1 MKPLNTDND
10 NTSADK
16 TGDELCVDNISVDT
30 PGVDETCV
38 DHSADDN
45 SADENDA
52 QSNDH
57 SADVSAGVDE
67 TWVDHSDN
75 HSCDNLGIKDREFF
89 ESVVAAYHDSDC
101 SIRETATQMDISR
114 SKVRKILITMGEI
127 TSDITEKALPLL
139 AQGKPQK
146 EVADILEVSVATLS
160 TYLPYGNRVFNR
172 EDKTEDAIRS
182 KEYRIRQ
189 KSAARRQVGKVRGSD
204 KDELSGGGLPGDELA
219 GEVPRL
225 NYVVDHRIDAHKI
238 VSNDLWKTKMEDYG
252 MSDMD
257 KVDRMDAAGTVE
269 SKEVETDMTD
279 ELDMT
284 DEPDMATD
292 APDSLDD
299 LIKVLKLK
307 LELVMDEDD
316 RDVVRKYGKAKDGI
330 SREIIVPYYYPL
342 HALHYAIQKAFGW
355 QNSHLHH
362 FELPDNVFNKLT
374 NDSFMKYCML
384 CGLLFRFPY
393 SDADMPD
400 IYWDDDY
407 SEGKSFKTWLKS
419 KYSAPYRYDGTLEHY
434 MFSQIVA
441 KRFWNENQTVK
452 IGPSFDE
459 YLKGNKGAKEVKIS
473 AATCEEMGRIFEGN
487 LGEIVERSYINNVLC
502 ANPENDSFRAFREC
516 EEIADDLDKEF
527 PADMK
532 ELRELLSVGDE
543 LKAVKAKEARLSKR
557 KNASVI
563 NLFCA
568 INDAEK
574 LEEKY
579 HSGMSD
585 LLGRTNVEMPPLTN
599 ELIYKYDYGDGWEVK
614 ITCEAEY
621 LAGIKSGEVIGFYEV
636 SSAAGGAG
644 VAGVDSKDGDESAD
658 KTTDKSTIT
667 PMEKKL
673 SDLTFEKVIV
683 GGAPICVA
691 ADGLP
696 VMDDVGGVPGY
707 CDFLKCIKGG
717 KDSKND
723 KSGEEGRLYEDPKES
738 RDWARGMGWTGRMS
752 KPENIL

>member
-10 NTSADK
+10 NTSVDK
-16 TGDELCVDNISVDT
+16 NCVDT
-30 PGVDETCV
+30 PGVDENDDQSVDQGNDHSSGVVKPCV
-38 DHSADDN
+38 DHS
-45 SADENDA
+45 
-52 QSNDH
+52 
-57 SADVSAGVDE
+57 
-67 TWVDHSDN
+67 
-75 HSCDNLGIKDREFF
+75 DNLGIKDREFF
-89 ESVVAAYHDSDC
+89 ESVVAVYHDSDC

-139 AQGKPQK
+139 AEGKPQK
-146 EVADILEVSVATLS
+146 EVADILGVSVATLS

-189 KSAARRQVGKVRGSD
+189 KSAASRQVGKARGQLD
-204 KDELSGGGLPGDELA
+204 EQRNEHLDELAGDALPGGGLS

-225 NYVVDHRIDAHKI
+225 NYVVDHKIDT
-238 VSNDLWKTKMEDYG
+238 LRMEDYR
-252 MSDMD
+252 MSEMD
-257 KVDRMDAAGTVE
+257 KTDKMNTAGAVDAVE
-269 SKEVETDMTD
+269 SEDVETDMTAK
-279 ELDMT
+279 T
-284 DEPDMATD
+284 YEPDKTADT
-292 APDSLDD
+292 PDSLDD
-299 LIKVLKLK
+299 LIKVLKLR
-307 LELVMDEDD
+307 LDLVMDEDD
-316 RDVVRKYGKAKDGI
+316 REIVRKYGKVKDGI

-362 FELPDNVFNKLT
+362 FEFTKEVFEKLT
-374 NDSFMKYCML
+374 EDKFVKYCML

-393 SDADMPD
+393 GDADMPD

-473 AATCEEMGRIFEGN
+473 AATCEEMSRVFEGS
-487 LGEIVERSYINNVLC
+487 LGEIVERSYVNNVLC
-502 ANPENDSFRAFREC
+502 ANPESDGLRAFREC

-527 PADMK
+527 ADDMK
-532 ELRELLSVGDE
+532 ELREVLSIRDE
-543 LKAVKAKEARLSKR
+543 LKAVKAKKARLSKR

-585 LLGRTNVEMPPLTN
+585 LLSKTNAEMPPLTN
-599 ELIYKYDYGDGWEVK
+599 EIIYKYDYGDGWEVK

-636 SSAAGGAG
+636 SSAAGVTSVDGK
-644 VAGVDSKDGDESAD
+644 DSKDSVGDKSVDNTTD
-658 KTTDKSTIT
+658 KTTDNTTVT
-667 PMEKKL
+667 PVEREL
-673 SDLTFEKVIV
+673 SDLIFEKVIV
-683 GGAPICVA
+683 DGEPVCVA

-717 KDSKND
+717 KGSKND
-723 KSGEEGRLYEDPKES
+723 EAGGLYEDPKES

>member
-1 MKPLNTDND
+1 MKPLNPDND
-10 NTSADK
+10 NTSVDK
-16 TGDELCVDNISVDT
+16 TGDELCVDT
-30 PGVDETCV
+30 PGVVKTCV
-38 DHSADDN
+38 NQSNDQSD
-45 SADENDA
+45 DENDA
-52 QSNDH
+52 QGN
-57 SADVSAGVDE
+57 
-67 TWVDHSDN
+67 DHSDN

-127 TSDITEKALPLL
+127 ISDITEKALPLL
-139 AQGKPQK
+139 AEGKPQK
-146 EVADILEVSVATLS
+146 EVADILGVSVATLS

-189 KSAARRQVGKVRGSD
+189 KSAASRQVGKIRD
-204 KDELSGGGLPGDELA
+204 EQLDEQRNEQRDEQRDEL
-219 GEVPRL
+219 PRL
-225 NYVVDHRIDAHKI
+225 NYVVDHRMDTHR
-238 VSNDLWKTKMEDYG
+238 MEDYG
-252 MSDMD
+252 MREMD
-257 KVDRMDAAGTVE
+257 KTDKMNTAGAVDAVDAVTA
-269 SKEVETDMTD
+269 K
-279 ELDMT
+279 T
-284 DEPDMATD
+284 DEPDMTTD
-292 APDSLDD
+292 TPDSLDD
-299 LIKVLKLK
+299 LIKVLKLR
-307 LELVMDEDD
+307 LDLVMDEDD

-527 PADMK
+527 PANMK

-579 HSGMSD
+579 HNGMQD

-636 SSAAGGAG
+636 SSVAGGAG
-644 VAGVDSKDGDESAD
+644 VAGVDSKDGKDSVGDESAD

>member
-1 MKPLNTDND
+1 MKPLNTDKD

-16 TGDELCVDNISVDT
+16 TGDELCVDT
-30 PGVDETCV
+30 PGVVKTCV
-38 DHSADDN
+38 NH

-75 HSCDNLGIKDREFF
+75 RSCDNLSFKDREFF

-139 AQGKPQK
+139 AEGKPQK
-146 EVADILEVSVATLS
+146 EVADILGVSVATLS

-172 EDKTEDAIRS
+172 EDKTKDAIRS

-189 KSAARRQVGKVRGSD
+189 KSAASRQVGKIRD
-204 KDELSGGGLPGDELA
+204 EQLDEQRNEQRDEQRDEL
-219 GEVPRL
+219 PRL
-225 NYVVDHRIDAHKI
+225 NYVVDHRMDTHR
-238 VSNDLWKTKMEDYG
+238 MEDYG
-252 MSDMD
+252 MREMD
-257 KVDRMDAAGTVE
+257 KTDKMNAAGAVDAVDAVTA
-269 SKEVETDMTD
+269 K
-279 ELDMT
+279 T
-284 DEPDMATD
+284 DEPDMTTD
-292 APDSLDD
+292 TPDSLDD
-299 LIKVLKLK
+299 LIKVLKLR
-307 LELVMDEDD
+307 LDLVMDEDD

-362 FELPDNVFNKLT
+362 FEFPKEVFEKLT
-374 NDSFMKYCML
+374 EDKFVKYCML

-393 SDADMPD
+393 GDADMAD

-579 HSGMSD
+579 HNGMQD

-636 SSAAGGAG
+636 SSVAGGAG
-644 VAGVDSKDGDESAD
+644 VAGVDSKDGKDSVGDESAD

>member
-16 TGDELCVDNISVDT
+16 TGDELCVDT
-30 PGVDETCV
+30 PGVVKTCV
-38 DHSADDN
+38 NH

-139 AQGKPQK
+139 AEGKPQK
-146 EVADILEVSVATLS
+146 EVADILGVSVATLS

-189 KSAARRQVGKVRGSD
+189 KSAASRQVGKIRD
-204 KDELSGGGLPGDELA
+204 EQLDEQRNEQRNEQRDEQRDEL
-219 GEVPRL
+219 PRL
-225 NYVVDHRIDAHKI
+225 NYVVDHRMDTHR
-238 VSNDLWKTKMEDYG
+238 MEDYG
-252 MSDMD
+252 MREMD
-257 KVDRMDAAGTVE
+257 KTDKMNAAGAVDAVDAVTA
-269 SKEVETDMTD
+269 K
-279 ELDMT
+279 T
-284 DEPDMATD
+284 DEPDMTTD
-292 APDSLDD
+292 TPDSLDD
-299 LIKVLKLK
+299 LIKVLKLR
-307 LELVMDEDD
+307 LDLVMDEDD

-362 FELPDNVFNKLT
+362 FEFPKEVFEKLT
-374 NDSFMKYCML
+374 EDKFVKYCML

-393 SDADMPD
+393 GDADMAD

-487 LGEIVERSYINNVLC
+487 LGEIVERSYVNNVLC
-502 ANPENDSFRAFREC
+502 ANPESDGLRAFREC

-527 PADMK
+527 ADDVK
-532 ELRELLSVGDE
+532 ELREVLSIRDE
-543 LKAVKAKEARLSKR
+543 LKAVKAKKARLSKR

-585 LLGRTNVEMPPLTN
+585 LLSKTNAEMPPLTN
-599 ELIYKYDYGDGWEVK
+599 EIIYKYDYGDGWEVK

-621 LAGIKSGEVIGFYEV
+621 LAGIKSGEVIGVYEV
-636 SSAAGGAG
+636 SSAAGVTSVDGK
-644 VAGVDSKDGDESAD
+644 DSKDSVGDKSVDNTTD
-658 KTTDKSTIT
+658 KTTDNTTVT
-667 PMEKKL
+667 PVEREL
-673 SDLTFEKVIV
+673 SDLIFEKVIV
-683 GGAPICVA
+683 DGEPVCVA

-717 KDSKND
+717 KGSKND
-723 KSGEEGRLYEDPKES
+723 EAGGLYEDPKES

>member
-16 TGDELCVDNISVDT
+16 TGDELCVDT
-30 PGVDETCV
+30 PGVVKTCV
-38 DHSADDN
+38 NH

-75 HSCDNLGIKDREFF
+75 HSCDSLTFKDREFF

-146 EVADILEVSVATLS
+146 EVADILGVSVATLS

-189 KSAARRQVGKVRGSD
+189 KSAASRQVRKVRSAGQL
-204 KDELSGGGLPGDELA
+204 DEQLDEHLD
-219 GEVPRL
+219 GQRNELPRL
-225 NYVVDHRIDAHKI
+225 NYVVDHKIDAHKM
-238 VSNDLWKTKMEDYG
+238 DAHRMEDYR
-252 MSDMD
+252 MSEMD
-257 KVDRMDAAGTVE
+257 KTDKMTTVGAVDAVDAVTA
-269 SKEVETDMTD
+269 K
-279 ELDMT
+279 T
-284 DEPDMATD
+284 DEPDMTD

-299 LIKVLKLK
+299 LIKVLKLR

-316 RDVVRKYGKAKDGI
+316 REVVKKYGKAKDGI
-330 SREIIVPYYYPL
+330 SREIIVPDIYPL

-362 FELPDNVFNKLT
+362 FEFPKEVFEKLT
-374 NDSFMKYCML
+374 EGKFMKYCML

-393 SDADMPD
+393 GDADMAD

-407 SEGKSFKTWLKS
+407 REGKSFKTWLKS

-434 MFSQIVA
+434 MFSQVIA

-459 YLKGNKGAKEVKIS
+459 YLKGNKEAKEVKLS
-473 AATCEEMGRIFEGN
+473 AATCEEMDRFFEGN
-487 LGEIVERSYINNVLC
+487 LGEIIERASISKVMC
-502 ANPENDSFRAFREC
+502 SNPENEDYEDYEDYKAGYNDDREDTGESEDTGKRAVDAYEMC
-516 EEIADDLDKEF
+516 IKIADDLDKEF

-532 ELRELLSVGDE
+532 VLREVLSIRDE

-579 HSGMSD
+579 HNGMRD
-585 LLGRTNVEMPPLTN
+585 LLSRTNAEMPPLTN

-621 LAGIKSGEVIGFYEV
+621 LAGIKAGEVIGFYEV
-636 SSAAGGAG
+636 SSAAG
-644 VAGVDSKDGDESAD
+644 VDSKDSVDESAD
-658 KTTDKSTIT
+658 NTTDNTTVI

-683 GGAPICVA
+683 GGEPVCVA

-707 CDFLKCIKGG
+707 CDFLKFIKGG
-717 KDSKND
+717 K
-723 KSGEEGRLYEDPKES
+723 SGEECGLYEDPKES